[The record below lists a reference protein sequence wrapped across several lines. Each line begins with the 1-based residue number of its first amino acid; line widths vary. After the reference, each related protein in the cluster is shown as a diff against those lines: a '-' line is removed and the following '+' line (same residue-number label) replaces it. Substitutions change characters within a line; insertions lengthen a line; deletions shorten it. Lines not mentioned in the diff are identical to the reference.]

1 MKITILTLFPEF
13 YESYLNTSII
23 KRAISKNSVEVH
35 ICNIRDYSLDKTKRV
50 DDIPFGGGNGMLL
63 KCQPV
68 LDALRAVKTENSKVI
83 YLGPTGKTLHQS
95 VARTLSKEEDLVILC
110 GHYEGIDQRILD
122 YVDEVIS
129 IGDYILT
136 GGEVASL
143 VLMDSVIRL
152 LDGAITESSH
162 LDESFENGLLE
173 YPQYTQPRVFE
184 GKEVPPILFSG
195 NHQAIDKWRRK
206 ESLKLT
212 KEKRPD
218 LFEKYS
224 LTKQDKK
231 LLDEI
236 ENNKVGKWEERAI
249 EGAKKFTKNKEA

>member
-23 KRAISKNSVEVH
+23 KRAISKDSVEVQ
-35 ICNIRDYSLDKTKRV
+35 ICNIRDFSEDKTKRV
-50 DDIPFGGGNGMLL
+50 DDVPFGGGNGMLL

-68 LDALRAVKTENSKVI
+68 VDALRAVKKEKSKVI
-83 YLGPTGKTLHQS
+83 YLGPTGEKLTQQK
-95 VARTLSKEEDLVILC
+95 ARLLSNEEELIILC
-110 GHYEGIDQRILD
+110 GHYEGIDNRILD
-122 YVDEVIS
+122 YVDETLS

-152 LDGAITESSH
+152 LDGAITEQSH

-184 GKEVPPILFSG
+184 DKEVPAILFSG
-195 NHQAIDKWRRK
+195 NHQAISKWRKK

-218 LFEKYS
+218 LFQKYDLS
-224 LTKQDKK
+224 KQDKK
-231 LLDEI
+231 LLEEI
-236 ENNKVGKWEERAI
+236 ENNQTGKWEQKAI
-249 EGAKKFTKNKEA
+249 EDAKKFTKKA